1 METRAISFSDLGFS
15 LMALTRDRKSWSAR
29 ASDDTTGDD
38 DDDDED
44 DDDEDDDDE
53 DKRRLSAHVQKMPD
67 VTVGGADVGS
77 RCGVCIED
85 FEMGERGVIKLA
97 CSHLLHRECLQQWV
111 NRDNRSCPIC
121 RQDVATESASSNG

>member
-1 METRAISFSDLGFS
+1 MVNLDIADVIRQTIAQ
-15 LMALTRDRKSWSAR
+15 
-29 ASDDTTGDD
+29 ASP
-38 DDDDED
+38 
-44 DDDEDDDDE
+44 
-53 DKRRLSAHVQKMPD
+53 RRCVQEMPD

-121 RQDVATESASSNG
+121 RQDVAGVLQEESRTL